1 MYIQVCMNIW
11 QTNIFDDDD
20 ADEVETGTP
29 LLLQICW
36 FSFQTILNLK
46 KLFSLV
52 PVSVFLLQI
61 KLNGNKN
68 KIFKVVE

>member
-1 MYIQVCMNIW
+1 MNIW

-20 ADEVETGTP
+20 VDEVETGTP

-36 FSFQTILNLK
+36 FSFQTNFEFEETLQ
-46 KLFSLV
+46 FGAGV
-52 PVSVFLLQI
+52 RFLLQI